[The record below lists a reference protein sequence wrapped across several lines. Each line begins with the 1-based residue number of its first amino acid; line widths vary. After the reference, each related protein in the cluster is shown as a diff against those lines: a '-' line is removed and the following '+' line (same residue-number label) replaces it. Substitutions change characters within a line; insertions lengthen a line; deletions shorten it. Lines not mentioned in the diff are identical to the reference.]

1 MARHHLVLGELD
13 GQIQRRRAVA
23 LDPLRGRLREPRNK
37 LLQHHLV
44 DDMVDA
50 AFPGQQ
56 PSAAGVPEL
65 ASLRR
70 AGRSPP
76 APVNGSAGGAA
87 RGSGRPAG
95 GWLVSGRRRP
105 GGSGL
110 AAAAPPTA
118 PPRLAG
124 GWGALASP
132 FVATHMPPRSFRR
145 GRGTP
150 PGHPAAP
157 SSVPACGWAGPGL
170 LDSHRPEP
178 PGPSSS
184 GTARGPPA
192 GSGRGHKISSPGL
205 PSCPSA
211 LCVVLGGVPRATGWH
226 PQMAIP
232 MVRTWWQRRSG
243 FLPRVSATSVT
254 KFVGRKEADRVGS
267 WRLRYV
273 YLRQINSHRC
283 ALCVTRKHQLS
294 RSSPRSLSV
303 FVPTV
308 SLWQL
313 VRSSLHS
320 VSLWTAVP
328 RRLLSGLHA
337 NYYNQTQVILI
348 LHLTHLLTAVSWV
361 FLPLQTSLNHAPLAT
376 AIYCNIAIVFTVILS
391 LTHAVNTNI
400 VFIIINNKCT
410 KYK

>member
-1 MARHHLVLGELD
+1 M
-13 GQIQRRRAVA
+13 
-23 LDPLRGRLREPRNK
+23 
-37 LLQHHLV
+37 
-44 DDMVDA
+44 
-50 AFPGQQ
+50 
-56 PSAAGVPEL
+56 PSC
-65 ASLRR
+65 
-70 AGRSPP
+70 
-76 APVNGSAGGAA
+76 
-87 RGSGRPAG
+87 
-95 GWLVSGRRRP
+95 W
-105 GGSGL
+105 
-110 AAAAPPTA
+110 
-118 PPRLAG
+118 
-124 GWGALASP
+124 P
-132 FVATHMPPRSFRR
+132 FQWPDEVHTNSFE
-145 GRGTP
+145 GTP

-170 LDSHRPEP
+170 LDFHRPEP

-192 GSGRGHKISSPGL
+192 GSGRGHRISSPGL

-211 LCVVLGGVPRATGWH
+211 LCDVLGGVPRATGWH

-243 FLPRVSATSVT
+243 FLPRVSATSVA

-320 VSLWTAVP
+320 VSLSELPFHGGFYPVSTPITAIRHRWSSFCTWP
-328 RRLLSGLHA
+328 T
-337 NYYNQTQVILI
+337 Y
-348 LHLTHLLTAVSWV
+348 
-361 FLPLQTSLNHAPLAT
+361 LPLSPESFSRCRLHWTTPPSPQLLISVP
-376 AIYCNIAIVFTVILS
+376 F
-391 LTHAVNTNI
+391 
-400 VFIIINNKCT
+400 
-410 KYK
+410 